1 MPLDY
6 ANATIDNRASVGPVS
21 GTPAAPPGTPAV
33 QPPIG
38 YDKLT
43 AANTEMWNGH
53 IGSELGT
60 ATAGLKTAVLGGTPT
75 DGSSLVAVPGTLG
88 RDKAGALMTWASCVA
103 GCAAGVTG
111 TIAGTPPVFTAG
123 AGAAVSQSVIPA
135 NGMGWFK
142 N

>member
-6 ANATIDNRASVGPVS
+6 ANATIDNRNSVGPIS
-21 GTPAAPPGTPAV
+21 GTPAAPPGTPPV

-53 IGSELGT
+53 IGTEMGT
-60 ATAGLKTAVLGGTPT
+60 GAVGNKVVALGGTPT
-75 DGSSLVAVPGTLG
+75 DGSSLVAAPGTLG
-88 RDKAGALMTWASCVA
+88 RDKAGALMTWVTCGA
-103 GCAAGVTG
+103 GCAGGVSG
-111 TIAGTPPVFTAG
+111 TIAGTVFTPG
-123 AGAAVSQSVIPA
+123 AGSSVSQGVIPA
-135 NGMGWFK
+135 NGYGWCK

>member
-1 MPLDY
+1 MSTDY
-6 ANATIDNRASVGPVS
+6 GSATIDARASVGPVG
-21 GTPAAPPGTPAV
+21 GTPAAPPGTPPV

-60 ATAGLKTAVLGGTPT
+60 GTVGLKTAALGGTPT

-88 RDKAGALMTWASCVA
+88 RDKAGAAMIWATSVA
-103 GCAAGVTG
+103 GSAAGATG
-111 TIAGTPPVFTAG
+111 TLTGSVFVAG
-123 AGAAVSQSVIPA
+123 AGTAVSQAVIPA
-135 NGMGWFK
+135 NGMGWVK
-142 N
+142 Q